1 MIWENKAWIFIL
13 FSMLFIGCYATIAQ
27 VLLIREFLVVFF
39 GNELCIGIILG
50 TWFFGVAFGAVF
62 GGRIVNRFRNHLSAF
77 ILILISMCVILPLEI
92 ILIRVLRYILDVPT
106 GQYIPILSL
115 LTSSIFIIAPF
126 SFTIG
131 LIFPVACKVVRGVT
145 RDSAAD
151 IGIVYILE
159 SIGSLIG
166 GLVFTFVL
174 VSRFQPFMILMIFGC
189 VLFFNILLMLLF
201 LEKEFFRRGRTFTC
215 MLLFAVAFILLISG
229 IANNIDDYFIKA
241 RWNSSNPEIELL
253 ESVDSRYENIVVGV
267 REDQYSV
274 FGNGQYNFA
283 FPNDYE
289 YSQIAHLVMTQ
300 HPAPR
305 TVLLIGGGM
314 GGLIKEMLKHP
325 VEEIHYVEL
334 DPVLIE
340 LTKKYLSPDQMK
352 ALSDKRVKLFPV
364 DGRYFVK
371 RAKGKA
377 SYDLIFVNI
386 PDPSTTYLNRFY
398 TLQFFQEIG
407 SILKKHGVFAIGI
420 SSAVNYLGEEVGNY
434 TGSIYQTLHSVFSHV
449 IVSPGQT
456 NYYFA
461 SDDPDTATFD
471 IQTLTKRYVERN
483 IKSEYFS
490 EYVFNTLLP
499 PERVKFIED
508 KIKDR
513 KDLRINTDSK
523 PVTYFFNLM
532 LWDKFSGGQLGN
544 ILRWFEK
551 THLKKIIIPIFLF
564 LLCRI
569 IYIIVFK
576 RNQETQQKFNSI
588 AAIATTGFAGIALEI
603 ILIFAFQNIYGY
615 VYEKIGLIIALFMFG
630 LAAGSSL
637 SNRIILQDTSGN
649 TLSQINPI
657 KIFRRFFGSH
667 TNYSLENLDPLTDI
681 KNTSN
686 EVDKKKEIYWIKI
699 LILLEAIIIFYA
711 CLIPF
716 ILSQLSFQFF
726 GSEYLFMLLVV
737 IAGVLTGFEFPISSK
752 LYLMC
757 KENLGTTAG
766 KIDSADHAGAFIGAI
781 LTGVLF
787 VPIFGVV
794 GSCLIIVALNMVSLL
809 FLVYLF
815 SQKRKNVNI

>member
-1 MIWENKAWIFIL
+1 MEIKRISLFRENRTRMFIL
-13 FSMLFIGCYATIAQ
+13 FSMLFTGCYATIAQ

-50 TWFFGVAFGAVF
+50 TWFFGVASGAVF
-62 GGRIVNRFRNHLSAF
+62 GGKIVKRFSNHLFAF
-77 ILILISMCVILPLEI
+77 ILVLISMCVILPLEL
-92 ILIRVLRYILDVPT
+92 ILIRLLRYILDVPP

-115 LTSSIFIIAPF
+115 LASSIFIIVPF

-131 LIFPVACKVVRGVT
+131 LIFPFACKVVRGVT
-145 RDSAAD
+145 RDTAAD

-174 VSRFQPFMILMIFGC
+174 VSRLQPFEILAIFHC
-189 VLFFNILLMLLF
+189 ILLPNILLMHFCLD
-201 LEKEFFRRGRTFTC
+201 KEALGRGNVSTC
-215 MLLFAVAFILLISG
+215 MFLFFVAFIFLISG
-229 IANNIDDYFIKA
+229 MAGKIDDYFVKI
-241 RWNSSNPEIELL
+241 RWRSSNPDMELL
-253 ESVDSRYENIVVGV
+253 ESVNSRYENIVIA
-267 REDQYSV
+267 RSEDQYSV

-289 YSQIAHLVMTQ
+289 YAQIAHLVMTQ

-305 TVLLIGGGM
+305 KILLIGGGM

-334 DPVLIE
+334 DPALIE
-340 LTKKYLSPDQMK
+340 LTKKYLPPEEMK
-352 ALSDKRVKLFPV
+352 SLSDKRVKIFHV

-371 RAKGKA
+371 RTKGKM
-377 SYDLIFVNI
+377 SYDLIFVNT
-386 PDPSTTYLNRFY
+386 PDPSTAYLNRFY
-398 TLQFFQEIG
+398 TLQFFQESG
-407 SILKKHGVFAIGI
+407 YILKENGVFAIGI

-434 TGSIYQTLHSVFSHV
+434 TGSIYKTLHSVFPHV

-461 SDDPDTATFD
+461 SDAPGTATFD
-471 IQTLTKRYVERN
+471 IKRLTRRYVERN

-490 EYVFNTLLP
+490 EYLFSTLLP

-508 KIKDR
+508 EIKSR

-544 ILRWFEK
+544 ILQWFEK
-551 THLKKIIIPIFLF
+551 FHLKKIIIPIFLF
-564 LLCRI
+564 LFCRI
-569 IYIIVFK
+569 IYVIIFK
-576 RNQETQQKFNSI
+576 RNQETQQRFNSMV
-588 AAIATTGFAGIALEI
+588 AIATTGFAGMALEI

-637 SNRIILQDTSGN
+637 SNRTILQ
-649 TLSQINPI
+649 
-657 KIFRRFFGSH
+657 
-667 TNYSLENLDPLTDI
+667 
-681 KNTSN
+681 NTSSN
-686 EVDKKKEIYWIKI
+686 NLLKI
-699 LILLEAIIIFYA
+699 LIYLESAIIFYA
-711 CLIPF
+711 GAIPIF
-716 ILSQLSFQFF
+716 LNQLSFQFV
-726 GSEYLFMLLVV
+726 GSEYLFILFVI
-737 IAGVLTGFEFPISSK
+737 IAGILTGFEFPIASK
-752 LYLMC
+752 LYFLC
-757 KENLGTTAG
+757 KRDSGVTAG
-766 KIDSADHAGAFIGAI
+766 MIDSADHAGAFFGTI

-787 VPIFGVV
+787 VPIFGIIK
-794 GSCLIIVALNMVSLL
+794 SCIIIAVLNLMSLL
-809 FLVYLF
+809 FLIHLF
-815 SQKRKNVNI
+815 SQKRRLGRFSIRGK